1 LKREDEKKDTDKRVD
16 KNARDNAQRY
26 YKAGVKY
33 GRAGLFRQARE
44 SFEQAIKSDPGFGD
58 AYYGLGHALF
68 DLGQYKE
75 SIAAFEKSTKI
86 NPQNNEAYTF
96 IGQAYAKLR
105 ENRKTGDENDNG
117 SPAAEPVSLTASE
130 KTTSDASSARN
141 DPTRIYRVGVGDVLD
156 IHIPGAVKDDSTL
169 YTVSGSGDLEH
180 PLLGRAIRVQG
191 LTTEEITTLL
201 STELKRRSIQKDLN
215 PSVAVRDYNS
225 HTILVSGLV
234 KETGTKI
241 LRREAIPL
249 YVVLADAQ
257 PLPEAE
263 VVTVLSQRSLKSRTI
278 ELSNADQTNVLVA
291 PGDVVTV
298 QAGVK
303 QFFYVGG
310 EVKSPGELP
319 YRRGLSLTQAI
330 LSAGGVK
337 AKGEKIQLTRGQP
350 NGLLATQEYKLS
362 EINRGKVPDPLIEPG
377 DRITVMP

>member
-1 LKREDEKKDTDKRVD
+1 
-16 KNARDNAQRY
+16 
-26 YKAGVKY
+26 
-33 GRAGLFRQARE
+33 
-44 SFEQAIKSDPGFGD
+44 
-58 AYYGLGHALF
+58 
-68 DLGQYKE
+68 
-75 SIAAFEKSTKI
+75 
-86 NPQNNEAYTF
+86 
-96 IGQAYAKLR
+96 
-105 ENRKTGDENDNG
+105 
-117 SPAAEPVSLTASE
+117 
-130 KTTSDASSARN
+130 
-141 DPTRIYRVGVGDVLD
+141 
-156 IHIPGAVKDDSTL
+156 
-169 YTVSGSGDLEH
+169 
-180 PLLGRAIRVQG
+180 LLGRAIRVQG

-257 PLPEAE
+257 PLHEAE

-278 ELSNADQTNVLVA
+278 ELSDADQTNMLVA

-298 QAGVK
+298 QAAAK

-337 AKGEKIQLTRGQP
+337 AK
-350 NGLLATQEYKLS
+350 
-362 EINRGKVPDPLIEPG
+362 
-377 DRITVMP
+377 